1 MTEGTFK
8 EGAVNESTSPVLAG
22 EDELRHTFSGQI
34 RARVWAPP
42 LIALLVLGVAW
53 QLYAV
58 HNPYV
63 LPKVQEI
70 FGAIW
75 DNPGLFWD
83 NALVTLR
90 EVAVGAMFGMCGAL
104 VLAILMVEVDVI
116 ERALMPLAVIL
127 NVTPIVAIAPG
138 LVVAFGF
145 GTLPKY
151 LVTAI
156 IVFFP
161 FLVNALA
168 GLRSVDPL
176 ATEFVAT
183 LHAGRT
189 EVLWRLRL
197 PSSLPFLFAG
207 ARICLPLAVI
217 GAVVAEFSA
226 AGNLA
231 GLGSLI
237 IVSAQQADLKTIY
250 ASVLILAVI
259 GVLLTVVVLVL
270 ESRFLKWHVAGHG
283 ASGS

>member
-1 MTEGTFK
+1 MTERTFD
-8 EGAVNESTSPVLAG
+8 ERTANESTSPVLAG
-22 EDELRHTFSGQI
+22 EDELRRSFSGRI
-34 RARVWAPP
+34 RARVWVPP
-42 LIALLVLGVAW
+42 LIALVVLGVVW
-53 QLYAV
+53 QIYAV
-58 HNPYV
+58 RNPYV
-63 LPKVQEI
+63 LPTLQEI
-70 FGAIW
+70 FGDLW
-75 DNPGLFWD
+75 DNPGMFWD

-90 EVAVGAMFGMCGAL
+90 EVAVGATFGMCGAL

-145 GTLPKY
+145 GSLPKY

-176 ATEFVAT
+176 ATEFVST
-183 LHAGRT
+183 LHAGRA

-237 IVSAQQADLKTIY
+237 VVSAQQADLKTIY
-250 ASVLILAVI
+250 ASVLILAII
-259 GVLLTVVVLVL
+259 GVALTVIVLVL
-270 ESRFLKWHVAGHG
+270 ESRFLKWHI
-283 ASGS
+283 SGQGRSRP